1 MIVPFIIIYIFNWI
15 IFAIIMFSLL
25 RKHFTV
31 QKDVKKEK
39 KQNIS
44 FVRQQLIIVATLSV
58 LFGLGWG
65 LGLLAT
71 ENAYDNNSKGVRDL
85 FASLFVIL
93 TSFHGLFIFVMHCL
107 RSPDV
112 RKVWKFWFHKTTG
125 KDFTELSTAAYGSVR
140 NRLDTTRS
148 TTDYSQDTLRRNVAK
163 SKTGASPISPD
174 VNSSVFTYPDESEV
188 KVDLAARNLAYQT
201 SKEGK
206 NLEEAITLETI
217 QEFDKKNEL
226 SKEEESTLSCDQQQE
241 DDIDK
246 KEIA

>member
-1 MIVPFIIIYIFNWI
+1 
-15 IFAIIMFSLL
+15 MFSLL
-25 RKHFTV
+25 RKHFTA
-31 QKDVKKEK
+31 QKDAKKEK
-39 KQNIS
+39 TQNIS

-71 ENAYDNNSKGVRDL
+71 ENAYNQDSKGVRDL

-140 NRLDTTRS
+140 RNRLDTTRS
-148 TTDYSQDTLRRNVAK
+148 TTDYSQDTLRRNIAK

-174 VNSSVFTYPDESEV
+174 VNSSVFTYPDEPEV
-188 KVDLAARNLAYQT
+188 KVAARNLTYQT
-201 SKEGK
+201 SKEGE

-217 QEFDKKNEL
+217 QEFDKKKEL
-226 SKEEESTLSCDQQQE
+226 SKEEEAALSCDQLQE
-241 DDIDK
+241 DDIDQK
-246 KEIA
+246 DIA